1 MRFACRGW
9 FQRRDRPPQAG
20 KLRTQRTAE
29 NWATA
34 GDLPKRGTPRGR
46 RKQGRLRRVSV
57 SCRHPDRSGGVSPR
71 AVDLGPWTRD
81 FGLPLRSAFRICY
94 SAKWRSAASLQST
107 SRVPRWEELGF
118 WTAFAGPHWAGFD
131 MDYSCLAVP
140 AEVGYRY
147 PESGAGAVMSRQA
160 NRADSFPSVREAPG
174 PARASRSP
182 RPTPQETR
190 KIALYPQNLEGEV

>member
-1 MRFACRGW
+1 MHRDEGGRAACRSKPGVL
-9 FQRRDRPPQAG
+9 FRRPACG
-20 KLRTQRTAE
+20 
-29 NWATA
+29 
-34 GDLPKRGTPRGR
+34 
-46 RKQGRLRRVSV
+46 
-57 SCRHPDRSGGVSPR
+57 PR
-71 AVDLGPWTRD
+71 AVD
-81 FGLPLRSAFRICY
+81 FGLPL
-94 SAKWRSAASLQST
+94 
-107 SRVPRWEELGF
+107 PLG
-118 WTAFAGPHWAGFD
+118 ALD

-140 AEVGYRY
+140 AEVGYRH